1 MRKYLVVLAF
11 FLFSL
16 SLVHA
21 SSKVLVKFRH
31 GSALAAAHTFHKVQA
46 KGISPFRIIPQLYEL
61 KFNNEKEALKAIQ
74 YFKKNS
80 EIAYAELDHKVFL
93 INKLDD
99 EFPFPWPGNPG
110 DGDNGEFPFPL
121 PWDPGDGDGEF
132 PFPWPWDPGD
142 GDDPFPWPFPDPNPT
157 PVEDPELILNP
168 EPIVTP
174 APDADLSKS
183 WGIGKIKAPEAWEIS
198 KGSRD
203 VVVAVIDTGIDYNH
217 EDLALNVWRNP
228 LESGEYK
235 DEKTGE
241 TKRRET
247 DKVDNDNNGFIDD
260 VVGWDFANND
270 SLPFDDHN
278 HGTHVSGTIGA
289 VGQNGKGTAG
299 VNQEVSIMGLKF
311 LSAGGSGDVS
321 AAIKAIEYAA
331 QNGAR
336 VMSNSWGDYENSQ
349 ALEDVIR
356 AIQEKNILFVAAAGN
371 DSLDNDGTRKL
382 YPASYTLDNIISVA
396 SSADDDSRSFFSH
409 WGKTSVDIAAPGSHV
424 YSSVSGGK
432 YEYFDGTSMATPHV
446 AGAAALLLSIDK
458 KLTHKEIAD
467 ALFENVD
474 KIDSWKEK
482 IVTGGRLNIFNAAKY
497 ISERKSVITN

>member
-1 MRKYLVVLAF
+1 MRKYLVVLTF

-16 SLVHA
+16 NLVHA

-31 GSALAAAHTFHKVQA
+31 GSALAAAHTFNKVQA
-46 KGISPFRIIPQLYEL
+46 QGVSTFRIIPQLYEL
-61 KFNNEKEALKAIQ
+61 KFNNEKEALKAIN

-93 INKLDD
+93 INKLGD
-99 EFPFPWPGNPG
+99 EFPFPWPGNPDNG
-110 DGDNGEFPFPL
+110 DGEFPFPW

-157 PVEDPELILNP
+157 PVKDPDLILNP

-228 LESGEYK
+228 GESGEYK

-270 SLPFDDHN
+270 ALPFDDHN

-299 VNQEVSIMGLKF
+299 VNEVVSIMGLKF

-349 ALEDVIR
+349 ALEDAIK

-382 YPASYTLDNIISVA
+382 YPASYTLENIISVA
-396 SSADDDSRSFFSH
+396 SSTDDDSRSFFSH

-424 YSSVSGGK
+424 YSSVAGGK

-458 KLTHKEIAD
+458 KLTYKEIAD

-474 KIDSWKEK
+474 KIDSWKDK
-482 IVTGGRLNIFNAAKY
+482 IATAGRLNIFNAAKY
-497 ISERKSVITN
+497 ILERKRVITN